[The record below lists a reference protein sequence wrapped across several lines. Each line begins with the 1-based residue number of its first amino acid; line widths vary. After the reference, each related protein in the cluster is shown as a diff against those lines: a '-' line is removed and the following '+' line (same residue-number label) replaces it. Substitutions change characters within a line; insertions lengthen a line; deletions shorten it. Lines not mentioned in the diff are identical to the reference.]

1 MPPSLRDTSS
11 TLSGVDERIIHGESN
26 WRHGSCRSSEGVDGN
41 NHRRRIRMCR
51 QSSCAMGHFAIWRR
65 WRRGSWGVGTGN
77 AIRLLTPAWSTDVA
91 RDFLAAR
98 CPKIVAQDSADEII
112 HDYSSLKSGLA
123 FAGELT
129 KGQTRKIG
137 WIMSP
142 LMEYQIADLDNAS
155 VTNSRLSSGT
165 HQTKKFPPVW
175 PVDKHVTWS

>member
-1 MPPSLRDTSS
+1 M
-11 TLSGVDERIIHGESN
+11 
-26 WRHGSCRSSEGVDGN
+26 
-41 NHRRRIRMCR
+41 
-51 QSSCAMGHFAIWRR
+51 
-65 WRRGSWGVGTGN
+65 
-77 AIRLLTPAWSTDVA
+77 A

-155 VTNSRLSSGT
+155 VTKSRLSSGT
-165 HQTKKFPPVW
+165 HQTNSL
-175 PVDKHVTWS
+175 HRCCL